1 MYQYDEKSNVD
12 YFNLQSVK
20 IIGWGEKD
28 GVTYWLAVN
37 SFGPDWGD
45 HGTFK
50 IARGEDGCFFEE
62 KMYAGMP
69 L

>member
-1 MYQYDEKSNVD
+1 MYQYNGDVNNEYLVT
-12 YFNLQSVK
+12 QMVK
-20 IIGWGEKD
+20 VIGWGEEN
-28 GVTYWLAVN
+28 GIPYWLVVN

-50 IARGEDGCFFEE
+50 ISRGDDGCFFQE
-62 KMYAGMP
+62 KMFAGLP